1 MNLKD
6 GYLMI
11 ISSNFSSTDD
21 LSTLDCYVDQTMQP
35 EISPS
40 KLVTLFKGIEKPI
53 SMNGFSDKLKIQK
66 IAYLTQTYGVDL
78 DYPFEWYIRSPYCRQ
93 VSEHVH
99 EIINAKIR
107 PTDSAGL
114 DESKI
119 TRFGELLRPYIND
132 TDWLEIAGSL
142 VYLRNENYT
151 EMPLEDIVGHL
162 IEDLIWGY
170 KNFDECLV
178 RSVITE
184 MSRMKLIK

>member
-1 MNLKD
+1 
-6 GYLMI
+6 
-11 ISSNFSSTDD
+11 
-21 LSTLDCYVDQTMQP
+21 MQS

-66 IAYLTQTYGVDL
+66 IAYLAQTYGVDL
-78 DYPFEWYIRSPYCRQ
+78 DYPFEWYIRGPYCRQ

-99 EIINAKIR
+99 EIINAKTR
-107 PTDSAGL
+107 HTDFAGL

-119 TRFGELLRPYIND
+119 IKFGELLRPYIND

-142 VYLRNENYT
+142 VYLRNENYA
-151 EMPLEDIVGHL
+151 EMPLEDILGHL
-162 IEDLIWGY
+162 IEDLIFGY
-170 KNFDECLV
+170 KNFDEGLV

-184 MSRMKLIK
+184 MSRMGLIN

>member
-1 MNLKD
+1 
-6 GYLMI
+6 
-11 ISSNFSSTDD
+11 
-21 LSTLDCYVDQTMQP
+21 MQS

-53 SMNGFSDKLKIQK
+53 SINGFCDKLKIQK
-66 IAYLTQTYGVDL
+66 IAYLAHTYGVDL
-78 DYPFEWYIRSPYCRQ
+78 DYPFEWYIRGPYCRQ

-99 EIINAKIR
+99 EIINAKTGH
-107 PTDSAGL
+107 TDFAGL

-119 TRFGELLRPYIND
+119 TKFGELLRPYIND

-142 VYLRNENYT
+142 VYLRNENYA
-151 EMPLEDIVGHL
+151 ERPLEDIIGYL

-170 KNFDECLV
+170 KNFDESLV

-184 MSRMKLIK
+184 MSRMELIK